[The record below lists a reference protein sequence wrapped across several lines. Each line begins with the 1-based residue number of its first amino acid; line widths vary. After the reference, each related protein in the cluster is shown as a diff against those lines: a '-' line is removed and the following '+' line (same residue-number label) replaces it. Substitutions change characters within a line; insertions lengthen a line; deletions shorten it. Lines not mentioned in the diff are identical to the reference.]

1 MKLHCHFRGT
11 SMSDDL
17 GQRLETEETA
27 QSVAGIHL
35 VAIEDKK
42 DHQSREVC
50 PTILFVEDENFVRE
64 AACEVLRNAGYS
76 VVALRTAAEAVR
88 VFEEVG
94 GGVDLLLTDVV
105 LPGEAGPALAAR
117 LRQADPGLNVLYVT
131 GYAEQMKILETRH
144 EKFLAKPFSSEKLL
158 NAVGEVLATSDLDL
172 SHDDLDHDDLDHD
185 SSLPAAEG
193 RPHHLSGNL

>member
-1 MKLHCHFRGT
+1 
-11 SMSDDL
+11 MSDDL
-17 GQRLETEETA
+17 GQRLEAEETA

-35 VAIEDKK
+35 VASQDKK
-42 DHQSREVC
+42 DHQSPEVW
-50 PTILFVEDENFVRE
+50 PTILLVEDENFVRE
-64 AACEVLRNAGYS
+64 AASEVLRNAGYS
-76 VVALRTAAEAVR
+76 VVALRTSAEAVR

-117 LRQADPGLNVLYVT
+117 LRQADPSLNVLYVT

-158 NAVGEVLATSDLDL
+158 TAVWEALATSDLNS
-172 SHDDLDHDDLDHD
+172 SHDD
-185 SSLPAAEG
+185 
-193 RPHHLSGNL
+193 

>member
-1 MKLHCHFRGT
+1 
-11 SMSDDL
+11 MSDEL

-35 VAIEDKK
+35 VASESKR
-42 DHQSREVC
+42 DHQSPKVW
-50 PTILFVEDENFVRE
+50 PTILLVEDENFVRE
-64 AACEVLRNAGYS
+64 AAREVLRNTGYS
-76 VVALRTAAEAVR
+76 VVAVKTAAEAVR

-131 GYAEQMKILETRH
+131 GYAEQMKILEARH
-144 EKFLAKPFSSEKLL
+144 DRFLAKPFSSEKLL
-158 NAVGEVLATSDLDL
+158 NAVWEVLAMSDLEFD
-172 SHDDLDHDDLDHD
+172 HDDLNHHDLDHD
-185 SSLPAAEG
+185 SSLPAVEG
-193 RPHHLSGNL
+193 RLHHLSGNL

>member
-1 MKLHCHFRGT
+1 
-11 SMSDDL
+11 MSDELD
-17 GQRLETEETA
+17 QRLETEETA

-35 VAIEDKK
+35 VAGESKR
-42 DHQSREVC
+42 DHQSPEFG
-50 PTILFVEDENFVRE
+50 PTILLVEDENFVRE
-64 AACEVLRNAGYS
+64 AAREVLRNAGYS

-88 VFEEVG
+88 VFEDVG
-94 GGVDLLLTDVV
+94 GAVDLLLTDVV
-105 LPGEAGPALAAR
+105 LPGEAGPALAAK

-158 NAVGEVLATSDLDL
+158 TAVWEALAMSDLEL
-172 SHDDLDHDDLDHD
+172 NHDDLDHD

-193 RPHHLSGNL
+193 RLHHLSGNL